1 MLLVKNPI
9 EETETDQFWRILDDQ
24 FDVLLVKR
32 ATVDVARDQF
42 CKISR

>member
-1 MLLVKNPI
+1 VLLVKVP
-9 EETETDQFWRILDDQ
+9 TEDTEIDQFWRIFEDQ

-42 CKISR
+42 